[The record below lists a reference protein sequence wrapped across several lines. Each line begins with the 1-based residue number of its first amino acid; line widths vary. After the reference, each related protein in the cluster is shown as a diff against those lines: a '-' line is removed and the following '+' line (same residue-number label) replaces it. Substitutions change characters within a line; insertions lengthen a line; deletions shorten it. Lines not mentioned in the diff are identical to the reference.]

1 MKTKILFIAGV
12 TAILFSCQTMNAQL
26 KYGVHA
32 GANLEAQAEL
42 GQLWNNVDLYQGF
55 LIGGFLEYNVGNK
68 LSFQTELNYQKK
80 GGKFKSTFETS
91 ESIEKREFNYISIPL
106 LVKANLHDNG
116 LGDKWDLSLF
126 TGPYMGYLT
135 SAYSN
140 IKGGSNKSPEDIDN
154 RAEKTDWGV
163 IFGGGV
169 SYKLN
174 NGGAILA
181 ELRYEMGL
189 KKVDKQDPDLRNKG
203 MGLTIGYRF

>member
-1 MKTKILFIAGV
+1 MLF
-12 TAILFSCQTMNAQL
+12 TCQTMEAQL

-55 LIGGFLEYNVGNK
+55 LIGGFLEYNTGNK
-68 LSFQTELNYQKK
+68 LSLQAELNYQKK
-80 GGKFKSTFETS
+80 GGKFNSALEST
-91 ESIEKREFNYISIPL
+91 ESVVRREFNYISIPV
-106 LVKANLHDNG
+106 LVKGNLHDMG
-116 LGDKWDLSLF
+116 LGEKWDLSLF
-126 TGPYMGYLT
+126 AGPYLGYLT

-140 IKGGSNKSPEDIDN
+140 VKAGSITSPVDIDN
-154 RAEKTDWGV
+154 QAEKTDWGV